1 LKGKRK
7 RAPPEACTSKTPA
20 SQGAFYFTLANIDP
34 ALRSKLEAIN
44 LLMIFPFSLLKS
56 YSFDVIMTPIMKD
69 LEKLSA
75 TTGHMFVVCQ
85 KEYQLR
91 GALHAMVGGTPAM
104 ATVGGFKEGVG
115 GALRK
120 CRHCMAFGHQID
132 SKVCIYNLLN

>member
-1 LKGKRK
+1 
-7 RAPPEACTSKTPA
+7 
-20 SQGAFYFTLANIDP
+20 
-34 ALRSKLEAIN
+34 
-44 LLMIFPFSLLKS
+44 
-56 YSFDVIMTPIMKD
+56 
-69 LEKLSA
+69 
-75 TTGHMFVVCQ
+75 MFVVCQ

-91 GALHAMVGGTPAM
+91 GALLAMVGDTPAM